1 MVSLV
6 LFFPLLC
13 ALIVTLIPN
22 EKWVRPI
29 ALGLSIIEFVFSLHF
44 IYHFKPSA
52 DLQFTEKFSWIEQFN
67 ISYFVGIDG
76 LSIWLVLL
84 STFLVPVIILASWET
99 IGTRIK
105 TFHACMFVLLTAMLG
120 SFVSLDL
127 ILYYC
132 FWELSLIPMYL
143 IVGIWGGPKRI
154 YASIKFFIFTML
166 GSVFMLLAMIA
177 LMFLAQEQLGQI
189 TSNVLDLYKL
199 QIPFVEGTFFNPQI
213 LLFLAFAAAFAI
225 KVPMFPVHTWLPD
238 AHTEAPTPGSV
249 ILAGVMLKMGTFGF
263 IRFAMPLFPEA
274 VHELSWLFLFL
285 GVLGIIYGALV
296 AMVQPDIKKLVAYS
310 SVSHMGYVMIG
321 LFALNTYGTTGAL
334 YQMLNHGISTGAL
347 FFLVG
352 MIYERT
358 HSRKIEDYGGL
369 AKAMPIYTIFFV
381 IVTMSSIAVPGTNGF
396 IGEYLILMGTF
407 MTDKLYGAFAVT
419 GVVFGAAY
427 MLWMVKK
434 VFFGP
439 AGKLVEGQKL
449 PDLNW
454 REISVMTIMTIM
466 IFWMGI
472 YPKFFLDVAKP
483 SVDQYTQT
491 LDKYAL
497 KVMGAEAGE

>member
-6 LFFPLLC
+6 LFFPLLS
-13 ALIVTLIPN
+13 ALIVTLIPKD
-22 EKWVRPI
+22 KWVRPV
-29 ALGLSIIEFVFSLHF
+29 ALGLALIEFIFSLHF
-44 IYHFKPSA
+44 LYHFKNSA
-52 DLQFTEKFSWIEQFN
+52 DIQFAEKTPWIEQFN

-76 LSIWLVLL
+76 LSLWLVLL
-84 STFLVPVIILASWET
+84 STFLVPVIILASWDT
-99 IGTRIK
+99 ITTRIK
-105 TFHACMFVLLTAMLG
+105 TFHACLFVLLTAMLG

-143 IVGIWGGPKRI
+143 MVGIWGGPKRV
-154 YASIKFFIFTML
+154 YASIKFFLFTML

-177 LMFLAQEQLGQI
+177 LMFMAQEQTGQI
-189 TSNVLDLYKL
+189 TSNILELYKL
-199 QIPFVEGTFFNPQI
+199 QVPYVDGTFFNPQI
-213 LLFLAFAAAFAI
+213 LLFLAFSLAFAI

-274 VHELSWLFLFL
+274 VNELAWVFLFL

-321 LFALNTYGTTGAL
+321 LFALNSYGTTGAI

-358 HSRKIEDYGGL
+358 HSRKIDDYGGL

-381 IVTMSSIAVPGTNGF
+381 IITMSSIAVPGTNGF

-407 MTDKLYGAFAVT
+407 LADKVYGTLAVL
-419 GVVFGAAY
+419 GVVLGAAY

-439 AGKLVEGQKL
+439 AGKLVSDHKL
-449 PDLNW
+449 EDLNW
-454 REISVMTIMTIM
+454 REITVMTIMTVM
-466 IFWMGI
+466 VFWMGI
-472 YPKFFLDVAKP
+472 YPKFFLDYMRP

-491 LDKYAL
+491 LNKYEL
-497 KVMGAEAGE
+497 KVMDAQVGE